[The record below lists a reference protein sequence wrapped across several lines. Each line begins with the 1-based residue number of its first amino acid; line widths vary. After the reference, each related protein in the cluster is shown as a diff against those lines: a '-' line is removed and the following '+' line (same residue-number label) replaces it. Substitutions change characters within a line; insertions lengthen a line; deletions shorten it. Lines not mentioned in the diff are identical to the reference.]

1 MSSNNLDKYEYL
13 TGVDFGYKQSVT
25 EEAKFEHSPLR
36 KIFNKGQD
44 EDDDKKEGLLKRL
57 KNIEDENEERLTLFS
72 RVNKTS
78 GLARNENDYNDDN
91 DKFYFYRFYRD
102 FQNFKNGSLDSKY
115 SDMSKFYRALKEFK
129 ECKVITTETKEG
141 KTRVMNNIVTRY
153 NNYFNSYEKTFDE
166 SALHEKEGYDPNQ
179 FKIVGNGLPEF
190 LESKNDFKEEKRLID
205 NININMN
212 KDKVSKKDKKVV
224 NDLNK
229 FITDISNNKTKEKDA
244 TKGLEKSIFELSQ
257 LRQKE
262 KTVFQNKMIQVVYQ
276 LFNSFGFNKE
286 FAPLLLCKKESEQT
300 EENIQKPLWFKINKP
315 EFDELTGDIYN
326 NQDNKDLII
335 TINKKNYD
343 LKNEKKKIWTEVT
356 TCKISK

>member
-1 MSSNNLDKYEYL
+1 
-13 TGVDFGYKQSVT
+13 
-25 EEAKFEHSPLR
+25 
-36 KIFNKGQD
+36 
-44 EDDDKKEGLLKRL
+44 
-57 KNIEDENEERLTLFS
+57 
-72 RVNKTS
+72 
-78 GLARNENDYNDDN
+78 
-91 DKFYFYRFYRD
+91 
-102 FQNFKNGSLDSKY
+102 
-115 SDMSKFYRALKEFK
+115 MSKFYRALKEFK

-141 KTRVMNNIVTRY
+141 KTRVMNNVVTRY

-179 FKIVGNGLPEF
+179 FKIVGNGLPEW

-286 FAPLLLCKKESEQT
+286 FAPLFSEKESEQT
-300 EENIQKPLWFKINKP
+300 EEKMQKLLWFEINKP
-315 EFDELTGDIYN
+315 EFDKLTREIYD
-326 NQDNKDLII
+326 NQDNKDFKIM
-335 TINKKNYD
+335 INKRTQD
-343 LKNEKKKIWTEVT
+343 LKNAKEFWMEVST
-356 TCKISK
+356 RKISKSEAKNLYKELIRKDIDALENKKSNDAGIYNTLQILNNVGAIFTGSYLH